1 MERSINIKVQRI
13 DCNHKKIRFGEIQE
27 YEGDCARE
35 MKANLK
41 RYNEYLDRRYAEDQ
55 RWFNATEWEKFTITI
70 KNIAKKIFRRK

>member
-1 MERSINIKVQRI
+1 
-13 DCNHKKIRFGEIQE
+13 
-27 YEGDCARE
+27 